1 MRRPLRGG
9 AAHAVVSAPLF
20 AHLQPQFSAPPGV
33 VQLTHKA
40 NANGMSSGPST
51 PWLAADFLLAGL
63 GTVLLGPLLPTVA
76 HAWQLTD
83 AQSGLL
89 LLTKFVGAFLGGVSV
104 PRRLG
109 LGIFVGSLLAFAGLG
124 AFALSESLLPG
135 CIALFV
141 SGIGLGQIIASTN
154 ILTGRRYRSHTGSAL
169 ASLNFFWSLGAV
181 ITGVLVAAFIPRYGL
196 RIPLLYF
203 AGLYLLSGIGGFVR
217 HTRSASDAETES
229 ESAQSLA
236 TSSIVFFALLLF
248 LYGGLETCLTA
259 WITTFTVR
267 FSDLRLLGGQS
278 GVVLLWASLTGGRAL
293 ASIALRHASELTVQR
308 AGLVLASVVIAV
320 LSWAHHGWTLSSCCI
335 LLGLGIA
342 PFFPATFALLMRQHP
357 PARAAGFILAVS
369 GLGAA
374 FFPWIMGVLSTQT
387 GSLRIAMVVPWTLA
401 VLLLLLSLVFRST
414 TSFST
419 SREGEGSVKLGV

>member
-1 MRRPLRGG
+1 M
-9 AAHAVVSAPLF
+9 
-20 AHLQPQFSAPPGV
+20 PQEVHSDGI
-33 VQLTHKA
+33 
-40 NANGMSSGPST
+40 SSEPST
-51 PWLAADFLLAGL
+51 PWLATDFLLAGL

-76 HAWQLTD
+76 HTWQLTD

-89 LLTKFVGAFLGGVSV
+89 LLAKFVGAFLGGVTV

-109 LGIFVGSLLAFAGLG
+109 LGIFVGSLLAFAGFG
-124 AFALSESLLPG
+124 AFALSHSLLPG
-135 CIALFV
+135 CAALFV

-154 ILTGRRYRSHTGSAL
+154 ILTGRRYRAHTGSAL

-196 RIPLLYF
+196 RNPLLYF
-203 AGLYLLSGIGGFVR
+203 AALYLFSGMGGFVR
-217 HTRSASDAETES
+217 HSISDAKAERS
-229 ESAQSLA
+229 EPTHVVA
-236 TSSIVFFALLLF
+236 TIDIAFFALLLF

-293 ASIALRHASELTVQR
+293 SSFALRRASELAVQR
-308 AGLVLASVVIAV
+308 AGLILASAVIAV
-320 LSWAHHGWTLSSCCI
+320 LAWAHHGWMLSSCCI

-342 PFFPATFALLMRQHP
+342 PFFPATFALLMRRQP
-357 PARAAGFILAVS
+357 PARTAGFILAVS

-374 FFPWIMGVLSTQT
+374 LFPWMMGVLSTQT

-401 VLLLLLSLVFRST
+401 VLLLLLSLVFRSSG
-414 TSFST
+414 SFST
-419 SREGEGSVKLGV
+419 SLKGESSVKIGV

>member
-9 AAHAVVSAPLF
+9 VAHAVLPAAPAFRALF
-20 AHLQPQFSAPPGV
+20 SEPLGAVRLSQE
-33 VQLTHKA
+33 A
-40 NANGMSSGPST
+40 NSNGIRSGPST
-51 PWLAADFLLAGL
+51 SWLAADFLLAGL
-63 GTVLLGPLLPTVA
+63 GTVLLGPLLPSVA

-89 LLTKFVGAFLGGVSV
+89 LLAKFVGAFLGGVSV

-109 LGIFVGSLLAFAGLG
+109 LGIFGGSLLAAAGFG
-124 AFALSESLLPG
+124 AFALSNSLLPG

-154 ILTGRRYRSHTGSAL
+154 ILAGRRYRAHTGSAL

-196 RIPLLYF
+196 RNPLLYF
-203 AGLYLLSGIGGFVR
+203 AALYLLSGMGGLFGHANSSREVE
-217 HTRSASDAETES
+217 DQS
-229 ESAQSLA
+229 EPGQSLA
-236 TSSIVFFALLLF
+236 ASTIAFFALLLF

-293 ASIALRHASELTVQR
+293 ASIALRHVSELFVQR
-308 AGLVLASVVIAV
+308 VGLLMASAVIAI
-320 LSWAHHGWTLSSCCI
+320 LSWAHHGWLLSTCCI
-335 LLGLGIA
+335 LLGLGVA
-342 PFFPATFALLMRQHP
+342 PFFPATFALLMRRQP
-357 PARAAGFILAVS
+357 PARTAGFVLAVS

-374 FFPWIMGVLSTQT
+374 LFPWMMGVLSTQT
-387 GSLRIAMVVPWTLA
+387 GSLRLAMVVPWTLA
-401 VLLLLLSLVFRST
+401 VLLLLLSLVFRSSA
-414 TSFST
+414 SFST
-419 SREGEGSVKLGV
+419 SREGESSVKLGV

>member
-1 MRRPLRGG
+1 MHLPHE
-9 AAHAVVSAPLF
+9 AHS
-20 AHLQPQFSAPPGV
+20 
-33 VQLTHKA
+33 
-40 NANGMSSGPST
+40 NGISSGPSA

-63 GTVLLGPLLPTVA
+63 GTVLLGPLLPAVA

-89 LLTKFVGAFLGGVSV
+89 LLTKFVGAFLGGVTV

-109 LGIFVGSLLAFAGLG
+109 LGIFVGSLLAFAGFG
-124 AFALSESLLPG
+124 AFALSRSLLPG

-154 ILTGRRYRSHTGSAL
+154 ILTGRRYRAHTGSAL

-181 ITGVLVAAFIPRYGL
+181 ITGMLVAAFIPRYGL
-196 RIPLLYF
+196 RNPLLCF
-203 AGLYLLSGIGGFVR
+203 AGLYFLSGMGGLLR
-217 HTRSASDAETES
+217 HTSSTGEDKN
-229 ESAQSLA
+229 ESAPTQSLA
-236 TSSIVFFALLLF
+236 ASSIAFFALLLF

-278 GVVLLWASLTGGRAL
+278 GLVLLWASLTGGRAL
-293 ASIALRHASELTVQR
+293 ASIALRRASELAVQR
-308 AGLVLASVVIAV
+308 TGLLLAIAVIAV
-320 LSWAHHGWTLSSCCI
+320 LAWARHGWMLSSCCI
-335 LLGLGIA
+335 LLGLGLA
-342 PFFPATFALLMRQHP
+342 PFFPATFGLLMRRQP
-357 PARAAGFILAVS
+357 PARTAGFILAVS

-374 FFPWIMGVLSTQT
+374 LFPWMMGVLSTQF

-401 VLLLLLSLVFRST
+401 VLLLLLSLVFRSMA
-414 TSFST
+414 SFST
-419 SREGEGSVKLGV
+419 SREGESSVKLGV

>member
-1 MRRPLRGG
+1 MP
-9 AAHAVVSAPLF
+9 HDPHS
-20 AHLQPQFSAPPGV
+20 
-33 VQLTHKA
+33 
-40 NANGMSSGPST
+40 NGISSGPSI
-51 PWLAADFLLAGL
+51 PWLATDFLLAGL

-76 HAWQLTD
+76 HAWHLTD

-109 LGIFVGSLLAFAGLG
+109 LGIFVGSLLAFAGFG
-124 AFALSESLLPG
+124 AFALSHSLLPG

-154 ILTGRRYRSHTGSAL
+154 ILTGRRYRAHTGSAL

-196 RIPLLYF
+196 RDPLLYF
-203 AGLYLLSGIGGFVR
+203 AALYVLSGIGGLIR
-217 HTRSASDAETES
+217 HTNSDAGGEES
-229 ESAQSLA
+229 EPTRSPAA
-236 TSSIVFFALLLF
+236 GSIAFFALLLF

-278 GVVLLWASLTGGRAL
+278 GVVLLWASLAGGRAL
-293 ASIALRHASELTVQR
+293 ASLAMRRASELAVQR
-308 AGLVLASVVIAV
+308 AGLLLASVAIAV
-320 LSWAHHGWTLSSCCI
+320 LAWAHRGWTLSSCCI

-342 PFFPATFALLMRQHP
+342 PFFPATFALLMRQQP
-357 PARAAGFILAVS
+357 PARVAGFILAVS

-374 FFPWIMGVLSTQT
+374 LFPWMMGVLSTQT

-414 TSFST
+414 ASFST
-419 SREGEGSVKLGV
+419 SHEGEGSVKVGV

>member
-1 MRRPLRGG
+1 MP
-9 AAHAVVSAPLF
+9 
-20 AHLQPQFSAPPGV
+20 
-33 VQLTHKA
+33 HKA
-40 NANGMSSGPST
+40 NSNEIRSGPST
-51 PWLAADFLLAGL
+51 PWLASDFLLAGL
-63 GTVLLGPLLPTVA
+63 GTVLLGPLLPSVA

-89 LLTKFVGAFLGGVSV
+89 LLTKFVGAFLGGVTV

-109 LGIFVGSLLAFAGLG
+109 LGIFIGSLLAFAGFG
-124 AFALSESLLPG
+124 AFALSHSLLPG
-135 CIALFV
+135 CVALFV

-154 ILTGRRYRSHTGSAL
+154 ILTGRRYRTHTGSAL

-196 RIPLLYF
+196 RNPLLCF
-203 AGLYLLSGIGGFVR
+203 AALYLLSGMGGLIR
-217 HTRSASDAETES
+217 HTSSSGEAETGS
-229 ESAQSLA
+229 EPAHSLA
-236 TSSIVFFALLLF
+236 ASSIAFFSLLLF

-293 ASIALRHASELTVQR
+293 SSIALRRASELAVQR
-308 AGLVLASVVIAV
+308 TGLLLASAVIAV
-320 LSWAHHGWTLSSCCI
+320 LAWAHHGWMLSSCCI
-335 LLGLGIA
+335 LLGLGVA
-342 PFFPATFALLMRQHP
+342 PFFPATFGLLMRQQP
-357 PARAAGFILAVS
+357 PARTAGFILAVS

-374 FFPWIMGVLSTQT
+374 FFPWMMGVLSTQT
-387 GSLRIAMVVPWTLA
+387 GSLRIAMIVPWTLA

-414 TSFST
+414 ASFST
-419 SREGEGSVKLGV
+419 SRKGESSVKLGV

>member
-1 MRRPLRGG
+1 M
-9 AAHAVVSAPLF
+9 
-20 AHLQPQFSAPPGV
+20 HLP
-33 VQLTHKA
+33 HKA
-40 NANGMSSGPST
+40 NSNEIRSGPST
-51 PWLAADFLLAGL
+51 PWLASDFLLAGL
-63 GTVLLGPLLPTVA
+63 GTVLLGPLLPSVA

-89 LLTKFVGAFLGGVSV
+89 LLTKFVGAFLGGVTV

-109 LGIFVGSLLAFAGLG
+109 LGIFIGSLLAFAGFG
-124 AFALSESLLPG
+124 AFALSHSLLPG
-135 CIALFV
+135 CVALFV

-154 ILTGRRYRSHTGSAL
+154 ILTGRRYRTHTGSAL

-196 RIPLLYF
+196 RNPLLCF
-203 AGLYLLSGIGGFVR
+203 AALYLLSGMGGLIR
-217 HTRSASDAETES
+217 HTSSSGEAETGS
-229 ESAQSLA
+229 EPAHSLA
-236 TSSIVFFALLLF
+236 ASSIAFFSLLLF

-293 ASIALRHASELTVQR
+293 SSIALRRASELAVQR
-308 AGLVLASVVIAV
+308 TGLLLASAVIAV
-320 LSWAHHGWTLSSCCI
+320 LAWAHHGWMLSSCCI
-335 LLGLGIA
+335 LLGLGVA
-342 PFFPATFALLMRQHP
+342 PFFPATFGLLMRQQP
-357 PARAAGFILAVS
+357 PARTAGFILAVS

-374 FFPWIMGVLSTQT
+374 FFPWMMGVLSTQT
-387 GSLRIAMVVPWTLA
+387 GSLRIAMIVPWTLA

-414 TSFST
+414 ASFST
-419 SREGEGSVKLGV
+419 SRKGESSVKLGV

>member
-1 MRRPLRGG
+1 LPNEPISGEI
-9 AAHAVVSAPLF
+9 
-20 AHLQPQFSAPPGV
+20 
-33 VQLTHKA
+33 
-40 NANGMSSGPST
+40 NAGPST

-89 LLTKFVGAFLGGVSV
+89 LLAKFVGAFLGGVSV

-109 LGIFVGSLLAFAGLG
+109 LGIFAGSLLACAGFG
-124 AFALSESLLPG
+124 AFALSHSLLPG

-154 ILTGRRYRSHTGSAL
+154 ILTGRRYRAHTGSAL

-181 ITGVLVAAFIPRYGL
+181 ITGVLVAAFVPRYGL
-196 RIPLLYF
+196 RTPLLYF
-203 AGLYLLSGIGGFVR
+203 AAFYLLSGMGGLLR
-217 HTRSASDAETES
+217 HRSSAREIKREAEPVH
-229 ESAQSLA
+229 SLA
-236 TSSIVFFALLLF
+236 PSNIAFFALLLF

-293 ASIALRHASELTVQR
+293 ASIALRHVSEVAVQR
-308 AGLVLASVVIAV
+308 AGLVLVSVVIAV
-320 LSWAHHGWTLSSCCI
+320 LSWAQHGWTLSACCI
-335 LLGLGIA
+335 LLGLGMA
-342 PFFPATFALLMRQHP
+342 PFFPATFALLIRQQP
-357 PARAAGFILAVS
+357 SARTAGFVLAVS

-374 FFPWIMGVLSTQT
+374 LFPWMMGVLSTQT
-387 GSLRIAMVVPWTLA
+387 GSLKVAMVVPWMLA

-419 SREGEGSVKLGV
+419 SHKGEGSVKLGV

>member
-1 MRRPLRGG
+1 LPKE
-9 AAHAVVSAPLF
+9 VNS
-20 AHLQPQFSAPPGV
+20 
-33 VQLTHKA
+33 
-40 NANGMSSGPST
+40 NGIGSGPST
-51 PWLAADFLLAGL
+51 PWLAADFFLAGL
-63 GTVLLGPLLPTVA
+63 GTVLLGPLLPSVA
-76 HAWQLTD
+76 HAWNLTD

-89 LLTKFVGAFLGGVSV
+89 LLTKFVGAFLGGISV
-104 PRRLG
+104 PRKLG
-109 LGIFVGSLLAFAGLG
+109 LGIFVGSFLAFAGFA
-124 AFALSESLLPG
+124 AFGLSHSLLPG

-141 SGIGLGQIIASTN
+141 SGVGLGQIIASTN
-154 ILTGRRYRSHTGSAL
+154 ILTGRRFRAHTGSAL

-196 RIPLLYF
+196 RTPLLYF
-203 AGLYLLSGIGGFVR
+203 AAFYLLSGLGGLAR
-217 HTRSASDAETES
+217 HSSSTGDAETES
-229 ESAQSLA
+229 EPAHSLA
-236 TSSIVFFALLLF
+236 ASSIAFFALLLF

-278 GVVLLWASLTGGRAL
+278 GVVLLWASLAGGR
-293 ASIALRHASELTVQR
+293 
-308 AGLVLASVVIAV
+308 VLASVALRHVSELAVQRTGLIVASAAIAI
-320 LSWAHHGWTLSSCCI
+320 LSWVHHGWTLSSCCI

-342 PFFPATFALLMRQHP
+342 PFFPATFALLIRQHP
-357 PARAAGFILAVS
+357 SARTAGFILAVS

-414 TSFST
+414 VSFST
-419 SREGEGSVKLGV
+419 SSEGEGSVKLGV

>member
-1 MRRPLRGG
+1 L
-9 AAHAVVSAPLF
+9 
-20 AHLQPQFSAPPGV
+20 PQEVHP
-33 VQLTHKA
+33 
-40 NANGMSSGPST
+40 NGIGSGPSA

-76 HAWQLTD
+76 HAWHLTD

-89 LLTKFVGAFLGGVSV
+89 LLTKFVGAFIGGVSV

-109 LGIFVGSLLAFAGLG
+109 LGIFVGSLLACAGFG
-124 AFALSESLLPG
+124 AFALSHSLLPG
-135 CIALFV
+135 CLALFV

-154 ILTGRRYRSHTGSAL
+154 ILAGRRYRSHTGSAL

-181 ITGVLVAAFIPRYGL
+181 ITGVLVAEFIPRYGL
-196 RIPLLYF
+196 RNPLLYF
-203 AGLYLLSGIGGFVR
+203 AALYLLSGMGGLIR
-217 HTRSASDAETES
+217 HTSSPREAES
-229 ESAQSLA
+229 ESGSTQALA
-236 TSSIVFFALLLF
+236 ASSIAFFALLLF

-259 WITTFTVR
+259 WITTFTLR

-293 ASIALRHASELTVQR
+293 SSIALRRASELAVQR
-308 AGLVLASVVIAV
+308 AGLVLAGVVIAV

-342 PFFPATFALLMRQHP
+342 PFFPATFALLMRQQP
-357 PARAAGFILAVS
+357 PARVAGFILAVS

-374 FFPWIMGVLSTQT
+374 LFPWLMGVLSTQT
-387 GSLRIAMVVPWTLA
+387 GSLRVAMIVPWTLT

-414 TSFST
+414 ASFST
-419 SREGEGSVKLGV
+419 SRKGETSVKLGV